1 MRRLEGGRLVI
12 ATGNAGKLEEM
23 RELLAPRGVKGHGYD
38 PIFVPEGQDRT
49 FAEMTH
55 DEKNA
60 LSHRGRSIRAFEA
73 ACLG

>member
-1 MRRLEGGRLVI
+1 M
-12 ATGNAGKLEEM
+12 
-23 RELLAPRGVKGHGYD
+23 GHGYD
-38 PIFVPEGQDRT
+38 PIFVPSGETRT

-60 LSHRGRSIRAFEA
+60 RSHRGRSIRAFEA

>member
-1 MRRLEGGRLVI
+1 M
-12 ATGNAGKLEEM
+12 
-23 RELLAPRGVKGHGYD
+23 GHGYD
-38 PIFVPEGQDRT
+38 PIFVPEGETRT

-55 DEKNA
+55 EEKNA